1 MREFERNYNQDFFGF
16 WFLVKKMRNIS
27 SAIFYGIIRLVGH
40 TEIKTQRQRN
50 AAKATVLKAL
60 RMLRIATCAVP
71 HQRTNRRTIVPAI
84 VEQ

>member
-27 SAIFYGIIRLVGH
+27 SAIFYGIIRLVGY

-50 AAKATVLKAL
+50 AAKATVYKSLKNAQN
-60 RMLRIATCAVP
+60 RNM
-71 HQRTNRRTIVPAI
+71 RRTASTNQPSYDRSGDC
-84 VEQ
+84 